1 MSVTLTSTDAPADQP
16 ELNADEQ
23 ESLAVAEA
31 NESEQQQLL
40 AGKFDSPAS
49 LEQAYLELQKKLGEP
64 RDEVQATEDEG
75 ESAETES
82 EETNDSED
90 SDPDLLTDAQ
100 AEELYKMVGGEKEYR
115 NMIDW
120 AGNSLSQDEIEMYDA
135 VMATGNANSIYW
147 AVQALNNKYTDAV
160 GSEGQ
165 LLTGRGSA
173 ESNVAFRS
181 QSELVQAMS
190 DPRYDNDPAYR
201 ADVMAK
207 LENSDIAFWWLN
219 AHNVLYK
226 SSTF

>member
-1 MSVTLTSTDAPADQP
+1 MSETLTSTDAPADQP

-23 ESLAVAEA
+23 ESLAIAEA

-49 LEQAYLELQKKLGEP
+49 LEKAYLELQKKLGEP
-64 RDEVQATEDEG
+64 RDEVQTTEDEG
-75 ESAETES
+75 EPAETES
-82 EETNDSED
+82 EETDD
-90 SDPDLLTDAQ
+90 LDDPDADLLTDAQ
-100 AEELYKMVGGEKEYR
+100 AEELYKMVGGEKEYK

-120 AGNSLSQDEIEMYDA
+120 AGKSLSQDEIEMYDA

-147 AVQALNNKYTDAV
+147 AVQALNNKYTDSV
-160 GSEGQ
+160 GSEAP
-165 LLTGRGSA
+165 LLTGRGSS
-173 ESNVAFRS
+173 ESNATFRS

-207 LENSDIAFWWLN
+207 LENSDLAF
-219 AHNVLYK
+219 
-226 SSTF
+226 

>member
-1 MSVTLTSTDAPADQP
+1 MSETLTSTDAPADQP

-23 ESLAVAEA
+23 ESLAIAEA
-31 NESEQQQLL
+31 NQSEQQQLL

-64 RDEVQATEDEG
+64 RDEVQTTEDEG
-75 ESAETES
+75 EPAETES
-82 EETNDSED
+82 EDTDD
-90 SDPDLLTDAQ
+90 SDDPDADLLTDAQ
-100 AEELYKMVGGEKEYR
+100 ADELYKMVGGEKEYKS
-115 NMIDW
+115 MIDW

-173 ESNVAFRS
+173 ESNTVFRS

-190 DPRYDNDPAYR
+190 DPRYDSDPAYR

-207 LENSDIAFWWLN
+207 LDKSDLAF
-219 AHNVLYK
+219 
-226 SSTF
+226 